1 MMHMRFSLK
10 ADVQSAAEKEKTK
23 AALLEAVRS
32 KQALPFYLIL
42 CEEFGWPQDEALK
55 KEMQAANEAEVV
67 KLDEMK
73 KTAEEQEGDTEIRD
87 ALQAK
92 ADFYNRIGD
101 KEKAL
106 EAYKVVYEKT

>member
-1 MMHMRFSLK
+1 
-10 ADVQSAAEKEKTK
+10 
-23 AALLEAVRS
+23 
-32 KQALPFYLIL
+32 
-42 CEEFGWPQDEALK
+42 
-55 KEMQAANEAEVV
+55 MQAANEAEIV
-67 KLDEMK
+67 KLDEQK

-106 EAYKVVYEKT
+106 EAETKNLTYAAIALHRETDRLKATSQTERKEAAVGSGTLKATSQTEWKEAAECSGTFTTPSGVG